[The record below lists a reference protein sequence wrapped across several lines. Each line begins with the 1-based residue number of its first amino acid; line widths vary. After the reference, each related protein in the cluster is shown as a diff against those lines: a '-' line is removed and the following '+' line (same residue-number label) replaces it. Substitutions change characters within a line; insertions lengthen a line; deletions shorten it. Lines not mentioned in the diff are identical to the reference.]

1 MRIQAPEASS
11 PMQRAAKP
19 DILLLSIVDARN
31 PIAIARVVWFVAIT
45 KGLALAVSD
54 ANGLA
59 VARAFDI
66 IAVAAV
72 STAADVIRV
81 PVDGKTVV
89 AVGCEDGGVL
99 ACAAEVGAVLKG
111 ADSDFPVLADLLI
124 LPRFQAAVALLFM
137 LAMDFSALGS
147 DIGMDRPWLGL
158 RLRDRELQR
167 CQLRRE
173 QA

>member
-1 MRIQAPEASS
+1 
-11 PMQRAAKP
+11 MQRAAKP

-147 DIGMDRPWLGL
+147 DIGMDRPRLGL
-158 RLRDRELQR
+158 RLRGRELQR

>member
-99 ACAAEVGAVLKG
+99 ACAAEVGAVLKCTHTNL
-111 ADSDFPVLADLLI
+111 PVPAHL
-124 LPRFQAAVALLFM
+124 
-137 LAMDFSALGS
+137 
-147 DIGMDRPWLGL
+147 LGL
-158 RLRDRELQR
+158 ALHEATVPRLGRYQSGG
-167 CQLRRE
+167 
-173 QA
+173 